1 MGNLFPI
8 LIGTIFINNLALTKL
23 VSVGQLANLGD
34 NEEDSL
40 AIGISAALIMGI
52 SSVLAYVVYQY
63 VLVNAGLTVLNL
75 LVYAIIV
82 YLVMLLVSRIFKT
95 AKPLI
100 YERVKGILPIL
111 TINSAV
117 FYLLLDNINQELDFG
132 SMLLTSIG
140 APIGLLLAFVIYG
153 AVKERLAV
161 SEVPQA
167 FKGLPILL
175 IFAALALLAISG
187 LGGIV

>member
-1 MGNLFPI
+1 MGNIFTI

-34 NEEDSL
+34 HEEDSL
-40 AIGISAALIMGI
+40 FVGLSSALIMGI
-52 SSVLAYVVYQY
+52 SSILAYIVYQY
-63 VLVNAGLTVLNL
+63 VLVSAGLTVLNL
-75 LVYAIIV
+75 IAYAIIV
-82 YLVMLLVSRIFKT
+82 YLSMLLVSKILKT
-95 AKPLI
+95 VKPLV
-100 YERVKGILPIL
+100 YDRVKGILPIL

-161 SEVPQA
+161 SDVPQA

>member
-1 MGNLFPI
+1 MGSIFTI

-23 VSVGQLANLGD
+23 VSVGQLVNLGE

-40 AIGISAALIMGI
+40 AVGLSAAVIMGV
-52 SSVLAYVVYQY
+52 SSILAYVVYQY
-63 VLVNAGLTVLNL
+63 VLVNTGLTVLNL
-75 LVYAIIV
+75 LVYAVIV
-82 YLVMLLVSRIFKT
+82 YLVMLLVSRMLKT

-100 YERVKGILPIL
+100 YGRVKGILPIL

>member
-1 MGNLFPI
+1 MGNVFTI

-34 NEEDSL
+34 HEEDSL
-40 AIGISAALIMGI
+40 FVGLSSALIMGI
-52 SSVLAYVVYQY
+52 SSILAYIVYQY
-63 VLVNAGLTVLNL
+63 VLVSAGLTVLNL
-75 LVYAIIV
+75 IAYAIIV
-82 YLVMLLVSRIFKT
+82 YLSMLLVSRILKT
-95 AKPLI
+95 VKPLV
-100 YERVKGILPIL
+100 YDRVKGILPIL

-161 SEVPQA
+161 SDVPQA

>member
-1 MGNLFPI
+1 MGNIFTI

-34 NEEDSL
+34 HEEDSL
-40 AIGISAALIMGI
+40 FVGLSSALIMGI
-52 SSVLAYVVYQY
+52 SSILAYIVYQY
-63 VLVNAGLTVLNL
+63 VLVSAGLTVLNL
-75 LVYAIIV
+75 IAYAIIV
-82 YLVMLLVSRIFKT
+82 YLSMLLVSRILKT
-95 AKPLI
+95 VKPLV
-100 YERVKGILPIL
+100 YDRVKGILPIL

-161 SEVPQA
+161 SDVPQA

>member
-1 MGNLFPI
+1 MGSIFTI

-23 VSVGQLANLGD
+23 VSVGQLVNLGE

-40 AIGISAALIMGI
+40 AVGLTSAVIMGV
-52 SSVLAYVVYQY
+52 SSILAYVVYQY
-63 VLVNAGLTVLNL
+63 VLVNLGLTVLNL

-82 YLVMLLVSRIFKT
+82 YLVMLLVSRLLKT
-95 AKPLI
+95 VKPLI
-100 YERVKGILPIL
+100 YDRVKGILPIL

-161 SEVPQA
+161 SEVPKA

>member
-1 MGNLFPI
+1 MGNIFTI

-23 VSVGQLANLGD
+23 VSVGQLVNLGE

-40 AIGISAALIMGI
+40 AVGLSSAVIMGL
-52 SSVLAYVVYQY
+52 SSILAYVVYQY
-63 VLVNAGLTVLNL
+63 VLVSAGLTVLNL
-75 LVYAIIV
+75 LVYAVIV
-82 YLVMLLVSRIFKT
+82 YLVMLLVSRMLKSV
-95 AKPLI
+95 KPLI
-100 YERVKGILPIL
+100 YDRVKGILPIL